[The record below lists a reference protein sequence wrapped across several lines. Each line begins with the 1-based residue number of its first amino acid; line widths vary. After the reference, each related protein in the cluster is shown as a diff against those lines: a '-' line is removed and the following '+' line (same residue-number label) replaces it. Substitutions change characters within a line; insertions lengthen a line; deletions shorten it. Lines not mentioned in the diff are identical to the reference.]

1 MIRIAILWTP
11 FLLYFMQLIFPIL
24 CPKQGMK
31 FHKIKYDLL
40 YGDKITFFSRVVFW
54 TIIVYFSMLSYF
66 LNYKIFE
73 NGEKFSTQLT
83 LVLAIFAMYGVYIGF
98 LQFMAGY
105 NKKNITYLGH
115 QKMDFLSSRNVWY
128 QITRI
133 WEFYLLLFLI
143 IIPTQII
150 EILPFR
156 ILNVYQ
162 FIWQSNILLLLIL
175 FIFLL
180 KFSIN
185 VANITILINTD
196 ADS

>member
-1 MIRIAILWTP
+1 
-11 FLLYFMQLIFPIL
+11 
-24 CPKQGMK
+24 
-31 FHKIKYDLL
+31 
-40 YGDKITFFSRVVFW
+40 
-54 TIIVYFSMLSYF
+54 
-66 LNYKIFE
+66 
-73 NGEKFSTQLT
+73 
-83 LVLAIFAMYGVYIGF
+83 
-98 LQFMAGY
+98 
-105 NKKNITYLGH
+105 
-115 QKMDFLSSRNVWY
+115 MDFLSSRNVWY

-143 IIPTQII
+143 IIPPQII